1 VQEGLTSSIG
11 SRPARKQRTAATA
24 AAGHAARVE
33 SARKARLAK
42 SRSKRASDKTLPLH
56 AKLTNGRKVFAIGD
70 GRSAWTVR
78 FKRLFASHTESLG
91 GAANLSTAKL
101 SLIRRVA
108 AIETQLEQLESL
120 MASSVCEM
128 PELDLYNRLSGN
140 LRRLLETLG
149 LERQAR
155 DVTQKNPLSEH
166 FSRRKTKSP
175 FADVIDAVAND

>member
-1 VQEGLTSSIG
+1 VHDGLTSSVD
-11 SRPARKQRTAATA
+11 SRPRGKRRSAAEE
-24 AAGHAARVE
+24 HAARVE

-42 SRSKRASDKTLPLH
+42 SRSKRASDKILPLH

-78 FKRLFASHTESLG
+78 FKRPFASHTESLG

-155 DVTQKNPLSEH
+155 DVTSSSNALSEH

-175 FADVIDAVAND
+175 FADVIDAMAND